1 MKLKEENSRLKEALD
16 LHRFCSVSVQP
27 EVAHPFE
34 IVSALTKTPQLK
46 IIPFDPREILR
57 IQSEQFIRQRPGNE
71 VVTGPRDILREATE
85 HILLEAEQPQR
96 SHGGVLISVGGQQ
109 LSSHHQQHQQQQLPA
124 VMAATGTRT
133 QQQPQPQD
141 VLLSSP
147 GFVRVTP
154 NYISVKSPLVK
165 KSQKVKKTS

>member
-1 MKLKEENSRLKEALD
+1 M
-16 LHRFCSVSVQP
+16 
-27 EVAHPFE
+27 
-34 IVSALTKTPQLK
+34 
-46 IIPFDPREILR
+46 
-57 IQSEQFIRQRPGNE
+57 
-71 VVTGPRDILREATE
+71 VTGPRDILREATE

-109 LSSHHQQHQQQQLPA
+109 LSSHHQQHQQQQQQHQQQQQPV
-124 VMAATGTRT
+124 VMTASGTRT